1 MTRKN
6 FTNDLKGLQNDLLA
20 MGALVDGAL
29 RDALSALEGHDVQ
42 LAEKIIENDDMID
55 EMQIAIEDKCLML
68 IALQQP
74 LATDLRILGTA
85 LKITIDLERM
95 GDHAKN
101 ISEVT
106 IEIGRRP
113 LPNPLEDIASMTEKV
128 RAMLKDALRAHLEM
142 DIGLA
147 ESVLRADGEVDAL
160 CESLLRELLTC
171 MAADSS
177 TIGQASQFLYIAR
190 CLERAGDHASN
201 IAECVVFL
209 ATGRRIK

>member
-1 MTRKN
+1 MMRKN
-6 FTNDLKGLQNDLLA
+6 FTNDLKGLQSDLLA

-29 RDALSALEGHDVQ
+29 HEALTALKNHDIQ
-42 LAEKIIENDDMID
+42 LAGKIIEHDSIID

-74 LATDLRILGTA
+74 LATDLRILSTA
-85 LKITIDLERM
+85 LKITIDLERI

-106 IEIGRRP
+106 IEIGRQSLLKP
-113 LPNPLEDIASMTEKV
+113 LKDISAMTEKV

-142 DIGLA
+142 DTSLA
-147 ESVLRADGEVDAL
+147 EAVWRADDEVDDL
-160 CESLLRELLTC
+160 CESLLRELLTG
-171 MAADSS
+171 MASDPS
-177 TIGQASQFLYIAR
+177 TIHQAGQFLYIAR

-209 ATGRRIK
+209 ATGQRIK

>member
-1 MTRKN
+1 MMRKN
-6 FTNDLKGLQNDLLA
+6 FTNDLKSLQKDLLA
-20 MGALVDGAL
+20 MGDLVDGAL
-29 RDALSALEGHDVQ
+29 KDALAALKDQDAHAAGKVIDR
-42 LAEKIIENDDMID
+42 DDEID

-74 LATDLRILGTA
+74 LATDLRILSTA
-85 LKITIDLERM
+85 LKMTIDLERI

-106 IEIGRRP
+106 IEIGQQT
-113 LPNPLEDIASMTEKV
+113 LPKPLEDILSMAEKV

-142 DIGLA
+142 DANLA
-147 ESVLRADGEVDAL
+147 ESVLRADDEVDEI

-171 MAADSS
+171 MYCNPS
-177 TIGQASQFLYIAR
+177 TINQASQFLYIAR

-209 ATGRRIK
+209 ATGQRIK